1 MAIDEQAI
9 LGFFTIP
16 GKVAI
21 VTGAGSGLGEA
32 TSKLF
37 AQAGAKVV
45 VSDLVGDEAKRVAD
59 EIVAAGGEAIAV
71 TCDVSQ
77 EDQVQ
82 AMTKLAVDTFGGLDI
97 LVNNAAYRPK
107 ADFFEMSVETWD
119 HMHNVNTRG
128 TFLCSREAVKVM
140 RKQGKERGGSIVNVS
155 TIGTAHPTIFNNVH
169 YDSSKGG
176 INQITKSMAAEF
188 AADGIRINAIM
199 PNGMMSAGV
208 KKMHADPS
216 YNFPFKGP
224 ITMPGRTPLG
234 LCEPIDQATTI
245 LFLVS
250 SAAHYMTGHIM
261 AVDGGYLVG

>member
-1 MAIDEQAI
+1 MAIDEKAI

-16 GKVAI
+16 DKVAI

-32 TSKLF
+32 ASKLF

-45 VSDLVGDEAKRVAD
+45 ASDLVGEEAQRVAN
-59 EIVAAGGEAIAV
+59 EIVEAGGEAIAV

-77 EDQVQ
+77 EDQVK
-82 AMTKLAVDTFGGLDI
+82 AMTSKAVDTYGGLDI
-97 LVNNAAYRPK
+97 LINNAAYRPK
-107 ADFFEMSVETWD
+107 ADFFEMSVDTWD

-128 TFLCSREAVKVM
+128 TFMCSREAVLVM
-140 RKQGKERGGSIVNVS
+140 RKQGKERGGAIVNVS

-176 INQITKSMAAEF
+176 INQITKSMASEF
-188 AADGIRINAIM
+188 AEDGIRINAIM

-208 KKMHADPS
+208 KKMQSDPS
-216 YNFPFKGP
+216 YNFPFRGP

-234 LCEPIDQATTI
+234 TCEPVDQALAL

-250 SAAHYMTGHIM
+250 PASSYITGTIM